1 MNYLPLFLRL
11 AERSVLL
18 VGGGAV
24 ARRKLASLLDVGAQ
38 VDVVAREVDPE
49 TLSDAQ
55 ARGATVEV
63 RDFDA
68 ADVTGRAVVVAAT
81 NDEKT
86 NRHIAAVCR
95 DANVLVNVVDQPA
108 LCTVIFPA
116 IVNRDPVLVAVSSGG
131 TSPVLARVVRG
142 WLERRLPAR
151 LGNLARLADG
161 LRDVVKARLPDLSA
175 RRRFWE
181 SVLEG
186 PIASLVY
193 RGEQDAAK
201 MALEKALASTSDV
214 PMGRVALVGA
224 GPGDPDLLTL
234 RGLRCLEQADVVFY
248 DNLVD
253 ERVLNLARRDAERI
267 YVGKRRD
274 FHAVRQEEINRLL
287 IEHAQQGRFVVRL
300 KGGDPFIFGRGGEEI
315 GSLAE
320 KGIPFE
326 VIPGITAALGCASYA
341 GIPLTHR
348 DCAQSVRFV
357 TGHRQGDH
365 VNLDWPELAKPDQTL
380 VIYMGL
386 VGLEEICQQLISHGM
401 SPSMPAALIARGTLD
416 DQQVV
421 TAPIEGLAAAVAA
434 ANVKGPTTI
443 IIGHVV
449 GLREKLDPTRR

>member
-1 MNYLPLFLRL
+1 MNYLPLYLQL
-11 AERSVLL
+11 AEQSVLL

-24 ARRKLASLLDVGAQ
+24 ARRKLASLLEAGAR
-38 VDVVAREVDPE
+38 VVVIAREMDPA
-49 TLSDAQ
+49 TLRDARAGG
-55 ARGATVEV
+55 ARVEV
-63 RDFDA
+63 RDFAA
-68 ADVTGRAVVVAAT
+68 ADVAGRAVVVAAT
-81 NDEKT
+81 DDDKT
-86 NRHIAAVCR
+86 NRHIAAACR
-95 DANVLVNVVDQPA
+95 AANVLVNVVDQPA
-108 LCTVIFPA
+108 LCTAIFPA
-116 IVNRDPVLVAVSSGG
+116 VVNRDPVLVAVSSGG
-131 TSPVLARVVRG
+131 TSPVLARLVRG

-151 LGNLARLADG
+151 LGNLAQLAEG
-161 LRDVVKARLPDLSA
+161 LRDVVKAQLPDVSA

-186 PIASLVY
+186 PIAALVY

-201 MALEKALASTSDV
+201 EALEQALASSTEV
-214 PMGRVALVGA
+214 PKGRVALVGA

-287 IEHAQQGRFVVRL
+287 VEHANRGRVVVRL

-315 GSLAE
+315 DSLAE
-320 KGIPFE
+320 EGIAFE
-326 VIPGITAALGCASYA
+326 VVPGITAALGCASYA

-357 TGHRQGDH
+357 TGHRQGDR

-386 VGLEEICQQLISHGM
+386 VGLEEICRQLIRHGM
-401 SPSMPAALIARGTLD
+401 SPEMPAALVARGTLD

-421 TAPIEGLAAAVAA
+421 VAPIEGLAAAVTRAA
-434 ANVKGPTTI
+434 VKGPTTVI
-443 IIGHVV
+443 VGQVV
-449 GLREKLDPTRR
+449 GLRERLDPTRW